1 MNLTIVLG
9 VLSIFSLSG
18 SLSKYVTTGARLLIF
33 KSQISILPSLATD
46 AKQEEVI
53 GDQAI
58 SFT

>member
-1 MNLTIVLG
+1 LNLTIVFG
-9 VLSIFSLSG
+9 VLSIFSPSD

-46 AKQEEVI
+46 AKQEDVI